1 MPEDIRIW
9 EVEAGDRLAELKKAK
24 LDLEERI
31 ETWLEQDISIISDDL
46 LVIGRQVTTDFGG
59 VIDLLCLDH
68 NGDVV
73 IVELKRD
80 RTPRDIT
87 AQVLDYASWVKD
99 LSNERVTEL
108 ADQYLGDRG
117 PLDQAFAQKFS
128 EELPETLNGQHK
140 MLIVASRV
148 DASTERIVNYL
159 SDTYGV
165 DINAVSFQYF
175 HHTDGKEFLAHVFLI
190 EPSQVEYSARTKTTS
205 KRRPNL
211 TFKELQQLADD
222 NGVGELYKQLVAGLA
237 AYFDSR
243 GRTLSSITFIG
254 NMEGSKNSIFSLRP
268 GKSGVEKGVWFQVF
282 IDRLVQYLGAE
293 KEKLIAIFPP
303 TTWDFKPWKG
313 CPPHLGGFF
322 RTHDDIARFL
332 SGLDELRAQ

>member
-1 MPEDIRIW
+1 VPEDIRIW
-9 EVEAGDRLAELKKAK
+9 EVGAGDKLAELEKAK

-59 VIDLLCLDH
+59 IVDLLCLDH
-68 NGDVV
+68 NGDAV

-80 RTPRDIT
+80 KTPRDIT

-117 PLDQAFAQKFS
+117 PLAQAFEQKFD

-140 MLIVASRV
+140 MLIVASHI

-190 EPSQVEYSARTKTTS
+190 EPSQVEYSARTKTAS

-211 TFKELQQLADD
+211 TYKELQELADD
-222 NGVGELYKQLVAGLA
+222 NGVGELYQQLVQGLTA
-237 AYFDSR
+237 CFDSR
-243 GRTLSSITFIG
+243 NRTRSSITFIG
-254 NMEGSKNSIFSLRP
+254 KLEGKRNTIFSLIP
-268 GKSGVEKGVWFQVF
+268 GDSSAERGVRFQVF
-282 IDRLVQYLGAE
+282 IDRLVQHLGAE
-293 KEKLIAIFPP
+293 KESLIAVFPP
-303 TTWDFKPWKG
+303 GTQDYKPWEDA
-313 CPPHLGGFF
+313 PPHLAGFF
-322 RTHDDIARFL
+322 RTSDDIVQFL
-332 SGLDELRAQ
+332 SSLRELRS